1 VVAFSARLVPLQ
13 FSSQPYNLDGY
24 PLAKISEFIISSGSI
39 PELGNHP
46 GLIDYNMK
54 MPVFSIMLSQFSM
67 VLGIEPLTLL
77 PYFTA
82 LIGSL
87 AVIFIYVLA
96 RELTDNDV
104 AALSAG
110 VFAALS
116 GLFVYVTTAAMKQL
130 LAIVLLC
137 FIFYLFSKRKDWKFR
152 IPLIITLAILP
163 FTHHLTMLIALL
175 ALSFALVGT
184 AFRRSE
190 HHVRTM
196 KELILDI
203 ITGPGILL
211 VSLAYYRSVNLEFV
225 SEVANTNDVVLLAS
239 VVIIMAVFARLLS
252 ITVQTKPWFFLGKDD
267 EKTVGLSS
275 IFDEK
280 VLVLVIGIGALFL
293 NSKLNIFTG
302 AQLTSNLLL
311 NLIFPYLV
319 LAVVGLMGFNVLRY
333 SKFPRRYLLVGMFL
347 APLTIMIFSMLR
359 SLDVFG
365 FMMVYRSYNFID
377 IPMAIV
383 VGVGMA
389 YIFGKLLALSKKNK
403 MFKMLPAMGMIIF
416 IGISAASLPLA
427 YNNEEAF
434 DVQEITHEYELEAM
448 EWAYAHDI
456 TSMASDQRYSDIMDP
471 YYGIG
476 ADRAGAWRMSHDS
489 LDSNQYMLTSWYWA
503 DGGAQFYPLG
513 RIYFD
518 EAEMTSQLNSW
529 DIYYSGGPQGKEM
542 VIGFVQ

>member
-1 VVAFSARLVPLQ
+1 MAFSARLVPLQ
-13 FSSQPYNLDGY
+13 FSSQPYNIDGY
-24 PLAKISEFIISSGSI
+24 PLARISEMIISSGSI

-54 MPVFSIMLSQFSM
+54 MPVFSIMLSQFSLM
-67 VLGIEPLTLL
+67 LGIEPLALL

-87 AVIFIYVLA
+87 AVIFIYALA

-104 AALSAG
+104 AAISAG
-110 VFAALS
+110 IFAALS

-137 FIFYLFSKRKDWKFR
+137 FIFYLFSRRREWRFR
-152 IPLIITLAILP
+152 IPLIMALAILP
-163 FTHHLTMLIALL
+163 FTHHLTTLMALL

-203 ITGPGILL
+203 VAGPGILL
-211 VSLAYYRSVNLEFV
+211 MSLAYYKSVNLEFV
-225 SEVANTNDVVLLAS
+225 SEVANTNDIVLLAS

-293 NSKLNIFTG
+293 NSKLHIFTG
-302 AQLTSNLLL
+302 AQLTSDLLL

-319 LAVVGLMGFNVLRY
+319 LAVIGLMGFNVLRY

-347 APLTIMIFSMLR
+347 APLTVMIFSMLR

-389 YIFGKLLALSKKNK
+389 YIFGKLLARSKDNK
-403 MFKMLPAMGMIIF
+403 RFKVLPTLAMIIF
-416 IGISAASLPLA
+416 ICLSAASLPLA

-448 EWAYAHDI
+448 EWADVHGI
-456 TSMASDQRYSDIMDP
+456 SSMSSDQRYSDIMDP
-471 YYGIG
+471 YYGID
-476 ADRAGAWRMSHDS
+476 ADRTGAWRMNRDA
-489 LDSNQYMLTSWYWA
+489 LDSEQFMLASWYWT

-518 EAEMTSQLNSW
+518 ESSMTSQLDSW
-529 DIYYSGGPQGKEM
+529 DVYYVGGSQGKEM
-542 VIGFVQ
+542 VICFVH